1 MSVVSPHTISATL
14 VMLVFMYTSMFST
27 GLSFSPFSL
36 CIFIFRH
43 PNSVYFLNEIFYFYP
58 EKAEEWKKLFCVCV
72 LEGKRTCF
80 SLTSSCSAK
89 KR

>member
-58 EKAEEWKKLFCVCV
+58 EKAEEWKKLFCVWKKDV
-72 LEGKRTCF
+72 FFSHLELFCEKTIE
-80 SLTSSCSAK
+80 K
-89 KR
+89 